1 MTGSPGA
8 GAGPAGVPGPTGVPG
23 SAGLTAA
30 GGRGTA
36 IRVLIADDEPL
47 IRAGIRMIL
56 TSDREI
62 EVVAEAANGREAVDL
77 ARSHGVDVVLLDIQM
92 PVMDGLTALGELR
105 RATPTA
111 RVIVLTTFGERENV
125 LRALE
130 YGGAGFLLK
139 DTAPA
144 ELIRAV
150 RAAAAGDAYLSPGAT
165 RHVVD
170 QLASGRVAARGEEA
184 RARVAGLSGRER
196 EVLALLGEGLSNA
209 DAGRRL
215 HMSEATVKTY
225 VSRILA
231 KLECENRVQAAL
243 LARDAGL

>member
-1 MTGSPGA
+1 MTA
-8 GAGPAGVPGPTGVPG
+8 KV
-23 SAGLTAA
+23 
-30 GGRGTA
+30 
-36 IRVLIADDEPL
+36 IRVVIADDEPL

-56 TSDREI
+56 TSAPDI

-77 ARSHGVDVVLLDIQM
+77 ARAHAPDVVLLDIQM
-92 PVMDGLTALGELR
+92 PVMDGLTALGELVR
-105 RATPTA
+105 TLPETRSL
-111 RVIVLTTFGERENV
+111 ILTTFGEKENV
-125 LRALE
+125 LRALGQ
-130 YGGAGFLLK
+130 GGAGFLLK
-139 DTAPA
+139 DSAPG
-144 ELIRAV
+144 ELIGAV

-170 QLASGRVAARGEEA
+170 QLASGRAAVRGEEA
-184 RARVAGLSGRER
+184 RRRVAELSERER
-196 EVLALLGEGLSNA
+196 GVLALLGEGLSNA

-231 KLECENRVQAAL
+231 KLGCENRVQAAL

>member
-1 MTGSPGA
+1 MTVA
-8 GAGPAGVPGPTGVPG
+8 H
-23 SAGLTAA
+23 
-30 GGRGTA
+30 
-36 IRVLIADDEPL
+36 IRVVIADDEPL

-56 TSDREI
+56 TSDRTI
-62 EVVAEAANGREAVDL
+62 EVVAEAGNGREAVEL
-77 ARSHGVDVVLLDIQM
+77 ARVHAPDVVLLDLQM
-92 PVMDGLTALGELR
+92 PVMDGLTALAELG
-105 RATPTA
+105 RAAPAA

-130 YGGAGFLLK
+130 SGGAGFLLK

-144 ELIRAV
+144 ELIGAV

-165 RHVVD
+165 RHVVER
-170 QLASGRVAARGEEA
+170 LASGRAPARAEEA
-184 RARVAGLSGRER
+184 RRLVTALSARER
-196 EVLALLGEGLSNA
+196 DVLALLGEGLSNA

-231 KLECENRVQAAL
+231 KLGCENRVQAAL
-243 LARDAGL
+243 LARDAAL

>member
-1 MTGSPGA
+1 MTA
-8 GAGPAGVPGPTGVPG
+8 EV
-23 SAGLTAA
+23 
-30 GGRGTA
+30 
-36 IRVLIADDEPL
+36 IRVVIADDEPL

-56 TSDREI
+56 TSAPDI
-62 EVVAEAANGREAVDL
+62 EVVAEAANGREAVEL
-77 ARSHGVDVVLLDIQM
+77 ARSHAPDVVLLDIQM

-105 RATPTA
+105 RAA
-111 RVIVLTTFGERENV
+111 AEVRALILTTFGEKENV
-125 LRALE
+125 LRALGE
-130 YGGAGFLLK
+130 GGAGFLLK
-139 DTAPA
+139 DSAPG
-144 ELIRAV
+144 ELIGAV

-170 QLASGRVAARGEEA
+170 QLASGKAAVRGEVA
-184 RARVAGLSGRER
+184 RRQVAELSERER
-196 EVLALLGEGLSNA
+196 GVLALLGEGLSNA

-231 KLECENRVQAAL
+231 KLDCENRVQAAL

>member
-1 MTGSPGA
+1 MTGP
-8 GAGPAGVPGPTGVPG
+8 
-23 SAGLTAA
+23 
-30 GGRGTA
+30 R
-36 IRVLIADDEPL
+36 IRVVIADDEPL

-56 TSDREI
+56 TSDTAI
-62 EVVAEAANGREAVDL
+62 DVVAEATNGREAVEL
-77 ARSHGVDVVLLDIQM
+77 ARSHAVDVVLLDIQM
-92 PVMDGLTALGELR
+92 PEMDGLSALAELR
-105 RATPTA
+105 RTVPGA
-111 RVIVLTTFGERENV
+111 RVIILTTFGERENV

-130 YGGAGFLLK
+130 HGGAGFLLK

-150 RAAAAGDAYLSPGAT
+150 RAAAAGDAYLSPAAT

-170 QLASGRVAARGEEA
+170 QLATGRAAARAEEA
-184 RARVAGLSGRER
+184 RRRVGVLSERER
-196 EVLALLGEGLSNA
+196 DVLALLGEGLSNA
-209 DAGRRL
+209 DAGKRL

-231 KLECENRVQAAL
+231 KLDCENRVQAAL

>member
-1 MTGSPGA
+1 MTGK
-8 GAGPAGVPGPTGVPG
+8 
-23 SAGLTAA
+23 
-30 GGRGTA
+30 A

-56 TSDREI
+56 TSDPGI
-62 EVVAEAANGREAVDL
+62 EVVAEAPNGREAVEL
-77 ARSHGVDVVLLDIQM
+77 ARAHHPDVVLLDIQM
-92 PVMDGLTALGELR
+92 PVLDGLSALAELG
-105 RATPTA
+105 RAVPQT
-111 RVIVLTTFGERENV
+111 RVLILTTFGERENV
-125 LRALE
+125 LRALSE
-130 YGGAGFLLK
+130 GGAGFLLK
-139 DTAPA
+139 DSAPG
-144 ELIRAV
+144 ELIGAV

-170 QLASGRVAARGEEA
+170 QLASGREAARGEEA
-184 RARVAGLSGRER
+184 RRRVAELSERER
-196 EVLALLGEGLSNA
+196 GVLALLGEGLSNA

>member
-1 MTGSPGA
+1 MA
-8 GAGPAGVPGPTGVPG
+8 GQP
-23 SAGLTAA
+23 
-30 GGRGTA
+30 
-36 IRVLIADDEPL
+36 IRVVIADDEPL

-56 TSDREI
+56 NSDQEI
-62 EVVAEAANGREAVDL
+62 AVVGEAADGREAVEA
-77 ARSHGVDVVLLDIQM
+77 ARAHAADVVLLDIQM
-92 PVMDGLTALGELR
+92 PVLDGLSALPELR
-105 RATPTA
+105 RAAPAA
-111 RVIVLTTFGERENV
+111 RVIILTTFGERENV

-130 YGGAGFLLK
+130 HGGAGFLLK

-150 RAAAAGDAYLSPGAT
+150 RAAAAGDAYLSPAAT
-165 RHVVD
+165 RHVVER
-170 QLASGRVAARGEEA
+170 LASGREAARAEAARG
-184 RARVAGLSGRER
+184 RVAGLSEKER
-196 EVLALLGEGLSNA
+196 DVLALLGEGLSNA

-231 KLECENRVQAAL
+231 KLDCENRVQAAL

>member
-1 MTGSPGA
+1 MTRSQ
-8 GAGPAGVPGPTGVPG
+8 
-23 SAGLTAA
+23 
-30 GGRGTA
+30 GTP
-36 IRVLIADDEPL
+36 IRVVIVDDEPL

-56 TSDREI
+56 TSDPDI
-62 EVVAEAANGREAVDL
+62 EVVAEGANGREAVEL
-77 ARSHGVDVVLLDIQM
+77 ARTHAADVMLLDIQM
-92 PVMDGLTALGELR
+92 PVMDGLTALSELR
-105 RATPTA
+105 RVAPNT
-111 RVIVLTTFGERENV
+111 RVVVLTTFGERENV

-130 YGGAGFLLK
+130 QGGAGFLLK

-150 RAAAAGDAYLSPGAT
+150 RAAVAGDAYLSPGAT

-170 QLASGRVAARGEEA
+170 QLASGRAAARGERA
-184 RARVAGLSGRER
+184 RVRVAGLSAREQ

-209 DAGRRL
+209 EAGRRL

>member
-1 MTGSPGA
+1 MGVTGP
-8 GAGPAGVPGPTGVPG
+8 
-23 SAGLTAA
+23 
-30 GGRGTA
+30 R
-36 IRVLIADDEPL
+36 IRVVIADDEPL

-56 TSDREI
+56 TSDAAI
-62 EVVAEAANGREAVDL
+62 EVVAEATNGREAVEL

-92 PVMDGLTALGELR
+92 PEMDGLSALAELR
-105 RATPTA
+105 RTVPAA
-111 RVIVLTTFGERENV
+111 RVIILTTFGERENV

-130 YGGAGFLLK
+130 HGGAGFLLK

-170 QLASGRVAARGEEA
+170 QLATGRAAARAEEA
-184 RARVAGLSGRER
+184 RRRVGVLSEREL

-209 DAGRRL
+209 DAGRRI

-225 VSRILA
+225 VSRILS
-231 KLECENRVQAAL
+231 KLDCENRVQAAL

>member
-1 MTGSPGA
+1 MA
-8 GAGPAGVPGPTGVPG
+8 GQ
-23 SAGLTAA
+23 
-30 GGRGTA
+30 R
-36 IRVLIADDEPL
+36 IRVVIADDEPL

-56 TSDREI
+56 TSDEDI
-62 EVVAEAANGREAVDL
+62 EVVAEAANGREAIEHVR
-77 ARSHGVDVVLLDIQM
+77 AHVADVVLLDIQM
-92 PVMDGLTALGELR
+92 PLLDGLSALPELR
-105 RATPTA
+105 RVAPST

-130 YGGAGFLLK
+130 HGGAGFLLK

-150 RAAAAGDAYLSPGAT
+150 RAAAAGDAYLSPAAT
-165 RHVVD
+165 RHVVE
-170 QLASGRVAARGEEA
+170 QLASGRAVARAEQARGRVAA
-184 RARVAGLSGRER
+184 LSEKER

-231 KLECENRVQAAL
+231 KLGCENRVQAAL

>member
-1 MTGSPGA
+1 MTA
-8 GAGPAGVPGPTGVPG
+8 EV
-23 SAGLTAA
+23 
-30 GGRGTA
+30 
-36 IRVLIADDEPL
+36 IRVVIADDEPL

-56 TSDREI
+56 TSAPDI
-62 EVVAEAANGREAVDL
+62 EVVAEAANGREAVEL
-77 ARSHGVDVVLLDIQM
+77 ARSHAPEVMLLDIQM

-105 RATPTA
+105 RAAPEVRA
-111 RVIVLTTFGERENV
+111 LILTTFGEKENV
-125 LRALE
+125 LRALGQ
-130 YGGAGFLLK
+130 GGAGFLLK
-139 DTAPA
+139 DSAPG
-144 ELIRAV
+144 ELIGAV

-170 QLASGRVAARGEEA
+170 QLASGRAAVRGEEA
-184 RARVAGLSGRER
+184 RRQVAELSERER
-196 EVLALLGEGLSNA
+196 GVLALLGEGLSNA

-231 KLECENRVQAAL
+231 KLGCENRVQAAL

>member
-1 MTGSPGA
+1 MTA
-8 GAGPAGVPGPTGVPG
+8 EV
-23 SAGLTAA
+23 
-30 GGRGTA
+30 
-36 IRVLIADDEPL
+36 IRVVIADDEPL

-56 TSDREI
+56 TSAPDI

-77 ARSHGVDVVLLDIQM
+77 ARSHGPEVVLLDIQM

-105 RATPTA
+105 RTVPQVRAL
-111 RVIVLTTFGERENV
+111 ILTTFGEKENV
-125 LRALE
+125 LRALGE
-130 YGGAGFLLK
+130 GGAGFLLK
-139 DTAPA
+139 DSAPG
-144 ELIRAV
+144 ELIGAV

-170 QLASGRVAARGEEA
+170 QLASGKAAVRGEAARRRVAE
-184 RARVAGLSGRER
+184 LSERER
-196 EVLALLGEGLSNA
+196 GVLALLGEGLSNA
-209 DAGRRL
+209 EAGRRL

-231 KLECENRVQAAL
+231 KLDCENRVQAAL

>member
-1 MTGSPGA
+1 MTESGA
-8 GAGPAGVPGPTGVPG
+8 PP
-23 SAGLTAA
+23 
-30 GGRGTA
+30 
-36 IRVLIADDEPL
+36 RVRVVVADDEPL

-56 TSDREI
+56 TSDPGI
-62 EVVAEAANGREAVDL
+62 EVVAEASNGREAVEL
-77 ARSHGVDVVLLDIQM
+77 ARSHAADVVLLDIQM
-92 PVMDGLTALGELR
+92 PVLDGLAALPELR
-105 RATPTA
+105 RAAPRA

-130 YGGAGFLLK
+130 HGGAGFLLK
-139 DTAPA
+139 DTAPT

-165 RHVVD
+165 RHVVE
-170 QLASGRVAARGEEA
+170 QLASGRAAARAEEA
-184 RARVAGLSGRER
+184 RTRVSALSERER

-231 KLECENRVQAAL
+231 KLGCENRVQAAL

>member
-1 MTGSPGA
+1 MGVTGP
-8 GAGPAGVPGPTGVPG
+8 
-23 SAGLTAA
+23 
-30 GGRGTA
+30 R
-36 IRVLIADDEPL
+36 IRVVIADDEPL

-56 TSDREI
+56 TSDAAI
-62 EVVAEAANGREAVDL
+62 EVVAEATNGREAVEL

-92 PVMDGLTALGELR
+92 PEMDGLAALAELR
-105 RATPTA
+105 RTVPAA
-111 RVIVLTTFGERENV
+111 RVIILTTFGERENV

-130 YGGAGFLLK
+130 HGGAGFLLK

-170 QLASGRVAARGEEA
+170 QLATGRAAARAEEA
-184 RARVAGLSGRER
+184 RRRVGVLSERER

-209 DAGRRL
+209 DAGKRI

-231 KLECENRVQAAL
+231 KLACENRVQAAL

>member
-1 MTGSPGA
+1 MTGSP
-8 GAGPAGVPGPTGVPG
+8 
-23 SAGLTAA
+23 
-30 GGRGTA
+30 
-36 IRVLIADDEPL
+36 IRVVIADDEPL

-56 TSDREI
+56 TSDRGI
-62 EVVAEAANGREAVDL
+62 EVVAEAANGREAVEL
-77 ARSHGVDVVLLDIQM
+77 TRSHSADVVLLDIQM

-105 RATPTA
+105 RAVPSA
-111 RVIVLTTFGERENV
+111 RVIVLTTFGERKNV

-130 YGGAGFLLK
+130 QGGAGFLLK

-144 ELIRAV
+144 ELIGAV

-170 QLASGRVAARGEEA
+170 QLASGRAAARGEEA
-184 RARVAGLSGRER
+184 RARVAGLSARER

-225 VSRILA
+225 VSRILS

-243 LARDAGL
+243 LARDAGLDAGW

>member
-1 MTGSPGA
+1 MA
-8 GAGPAGVPGPTGVPG
+8 GQ
-23 SAGLTAA
+23 
-30 GGRGTA
+30 R
-36 IRVLIADDEPL
+36 IRVVIADDEPL

-56 TSDREI
+56 TSDEDI
-62 EVVAEAANGREAVDL
+62 EVVAEAANGRDAVEEAR
-77 ARSHGVDVVLLDIQM
+77 AHAADVVLLDIQM
-92 PVMDGLTALGELR
+92 PVLDGLSALPELR
-105 RATPTA
+105 RAAPST

-130 YGGAGFLLK
+130 HGGAGFLLK

-150 RAAAAGDAYLSPGAT
+150 RAAAAGDAYLSPAAT
-165 RHVVD
+165 RHVVE
-170 QLASGRVAARGEEA
+170 QLASGREVARAERARERVAA
-184 RARVAGLSGRER
+184 LSEKER

-231 KLECENRVQAAL
+231 KLGCENRVQAAL

>member
-1 MTGSPGA
+1 MAVAGS
-8 GAGPAGVPGPTGVPG
+8 
-23 SAGLTAA
+23 
-30 GGRGTA
+30 RH
-36 IRVLIADDEPL
+36 IRVVIADDEPL

-56 TSDREI
+56 TSDPEI

-77 ARSHGVDVVLLDIQM
+77 ARAHAADVLLLDIQM
-92 PVMDGLTALGELR
+92 PVLDGLSALPELR
-105 RATPTA
+105 RATPST

-130 YGGAGFLLK
+130 HGGAGFLLK

-150 RAAAAGDAYLSPGAT
+150 RAAAAGDAYLSPAAT
-165 RHVVD
+165 RHVVE
-170 QLASGRVAARGEEA
+170 QLASGREATRSEAART
-184 RARVAGLSGRER
+184 RVTALSERER

-231 KLECENRVQAAL
+231 KLGCENRVQAAL

>member
-1 MTGSPGA
+1 M
-8 GAGPAGVPGPTGVPG
+8 
-23 SAGLTAA
+23 
-30 GGRGTA
+30 
-36 IRVLIADDEPL
+36 IRVVIADDEPL

-56 TSDREI
+56 TSAPDI

-77 ARSHGVDVVLLDIQM
+77 ARAHTPDVMLLDIQM
-92 PVMDGLTALGELR
+92 PVMDGLTALDELG
-105 RATPTA
+105 RAAPEVRA
-111 RVIVLTTFGERENV
+111 LILTTFGEKENV
-125 LRALE
+125 LRALGS
-130 YGGAGFLLK
+130 GGAGFLLK
-139 DTAPA
+139 DSAPG
-144 ELIRAV
+144 ELIGAV

-170 QLASGRVAARGEEA
+170 QLASGRAAGRGEEA
-184 RARVAGLSGRER
+184 RRRVAELSERER
-196 EVLALLGEGLSNA
+196 GVLALLGEGLSNA

-231 KLECENRVQAAL
+231 KLGCENRVQAAL

>member
-1 MTGSPGA
+1 MGVTGP
-8 GAGPAGVPGPTGVPG
+8 
-23 SAGLTAA
+23 
-30 GGRGTA
+30 R
-36 IRVLIADDEPL
+36 IRVVIADDEPL

-56 TSDREI
+56 TSDAAI
-62 EVVAEAANGREAVDL
+62 EVVAEATNGREAVEL
-77 ARSHGVDVVLLDIQM
+77 ARSHAVDVVLLDIQM
-92 PVMDGLTALGELR
+92 PEMDGLAALAELR
-105 RATPTA
+105 RTAPAA
-111 RVIVLTTFGERENV
+111 RVIILTTFGERENV

-130 YGGAGFLLK
+130 HGGAGFLLK

-170 QLASGRVAARGEEA
+170 QLATGRAAARAEEA
-184 RARVAGLSGRER
+184 RRRVGVLSERER

-209 DAGRRL
+209 DAGKRI

-231 KLECENRVQAAL
+231 KLDCENRVQAAL